1 MNLSSGWDHR
11 WNAVLLIQQRDFKSM
26 IFGRGVYIVLSLA
39 LLAAVLALRNS
50 LSFIDENGLLVA
62 SGAFTFPLFAVI
74 FLSSL
79 FLALSSVAT
88 IARERDQ
95 GTMEALFYGP
105 IDSLSYVLGKYLAQI
120 TIYIVMTIVYVA
132 GFFLYSGLTNFTFP
146 LGLLWVIL
154 LSILVASNFIAVGIF
169 LSTLSGK
176 VRTALL
182 LFLSVALLFL
192 VIEVGHEILLAIP
205 VAGSGYYNPLLF
217 LQNVLTFLNQI
228 VDWLSPIS
236 YLNQGIEAIRRS
248 SVASYLI
255 TFVISLIYTLIFLG
269 LSVITLERKGVRQ

>member
-1 MNLSSGWDHR
+1 
-11 WNAVLLIQQRDFKSM
+11 M

-39 LLAAVLALRNS
+39 LLAAVLSLGNS
-50 LSFIDENGLLVA
+50 LNFINENGLLVA
-62 SGAFTFPLFAVI
+62 SGAFTFPLFVVI

-120 TIYIVMTIVYVA
+120 AIYILMAIVYIA
-132 GFFLYSGLTNFTFP
+132 GFFLYAGLTNLTFSP
-146 LGLLWVIL
+146 GLLWVIL
-154 LSILVASNFIAVGIF
+154 LSVLVASDFIAVGIF

-176 VRTALL
+176 VRTAVL

-205 VAGSGYYNPLLF
+205 VEGGGYYNPLLF
-217 LQNVLTFLNQI
+217 LQNILTFLNQV
-228 VDWLSPIS
+228 VDWLSPIA
-236 YLNQGIEAIRRS
+236 YLSQGLEAIRRG
-248 SVASYLI
+248 SVTSYLL
-255 TFVISLIYTLIFLG
+255 TFIISLIYTLIFLG